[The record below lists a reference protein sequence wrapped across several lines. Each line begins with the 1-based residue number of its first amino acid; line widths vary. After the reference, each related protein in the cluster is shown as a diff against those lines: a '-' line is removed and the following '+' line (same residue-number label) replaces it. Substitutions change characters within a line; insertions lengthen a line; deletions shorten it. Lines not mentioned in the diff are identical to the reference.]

1 VSDAANHHAALRL
14 NLGCGERTPRG
25 WLNVDYSVGA
35 RLGWIPGVPRIGRA
49 LGVFRLSW
57 SPEIFVHDLRR
68 AFPWDDDSAEVIYS
82 SHTLEHLSPGEGRRF
97 MRECHRVLRPGGL
110 IRIVVPDLRATVEGY
125 LAGKVSSLEFLD
137 ALSAD
142 PVQPGD
148 GRFKRLLAP
157 HVRFPHRC
165 MYDADTLPEL
175 MRAAGFDAGLTDA
188 FRSRIE
194 DVGAVETWERTLGAV
209 IAEGTK

>member
-1 VSDAANHHAALRL
+1 VSDAAKHREALRL
-14 NLGCGERTPRG
+14 HLGCGERTPRG
-25 WLNVDYSVGA
+25 WLNVDHFIGA
-35 RLGWIPGVPRIGRA
+35 RVGRIPGLPWICRA

-68 AFPWDDDSAEVIYS
+68 AFPWDDDSADAIYS
-82 SHTLEHLSPGEGRRF
+82 SHTLEHLSPGEGLRF
-97 MRECHRVLRPGGL
+97 MRECHRVLRPGGV
-110 IRIVVPDLRATVEGY
+110 IRIVVPDLRACVERY
-125 LAGKVSSLEFLD
+125 LAGKLSSLEFLD
-137 ALSAD
+137 ALSVD

-165 MYDADTLPEL
+165 MYDAETLL
-175 MRAAGFDAGLTDA
+175 SRMRAAGFEAELTDT
-188 FRSRIE
+188 FRSRIQ
-194 DVGAVETWERTLGAV
+194 DVGAVETPDRTDDAV